1 MRFTKEKRL
10 REAYYNNSTK
20 YVQKFLWWPMT
31 IDGETRWLETADIL
45 YRVQYDRTS
54 KLGLDYYYWEPQQF
68 INK

>member
-10 REAYYNNSTK
+10 REAYYNNSIK

-45 YRVQYDRTS
+45 YRVQQDKDLFFDY
-54 KLGLDYYYWEPQQF
+54 YYYWEPQQF